1 MGTLLLIGRLAVR
14 DLRRRRLEAALMLAV
29 IAAATAA
36 LSLGLALTGVTAR
49 PYLDTRALTNGPD
62 VTAQSDGAARGG
74 AAPAS
79 LTALEHAPGVTG
91 FSGPY
96 PMVSPVLRAHGAT
109 IGDGF
114 AAEGRSAARAAIDQP
129 KVIQGTWVR
138 PGGIVA
144 EPTYAAEAGLAVGD
158 RVTLDGRPFRVV
170 GLAVT
175 AAWPSVNAPGLLW
188 LTTADARS
196 LAAAPGS
203 LSYTLNLRLARPAAA
218 PAFADAPS
226 REDLGLSAW
235 QQISSH
241 DGRGIQIEQTA
252 LAVGS
257 TLLCLLAAASVA
269 VLVGGRM
276 AEQTRRVGLLKAVGG
291 TPGLIAAV
299 LLAEQLAVALLAGA
313 AGLAAGWLA
322 APLLARPAD
331 GLLGTPGAP
340 VLTAGMAGLVVGAA
354 LAVAAAA
361 TVVPAIRAARTSTVA
376 ALADAARPPRRRRWL
391 VAMSRRLPV
400 PLLLGLRLAA
410 RRPRRLVLSA
420 ASVTVTVATVVAVL
434 NMHDRSRVHRVPGGL
449 INPVATQ
456 VDRVLTVI
464 TIVLIILAAISA
476 VFVTWA
482 TVQDARHPLAVA
494 RSLGATREQVSAG
507 VSAAQLV
514 SALPGALLG
523 IPAGLGLIAAASHGG
538 PSHYIT
544 PAQLA
549 AVFAGA
555 LIVVVALAAIPARI
569 AARHPVAEILQ
580 AETA

>member
-74 AAPAS
+74 AAPAR

-91 FSGPY
+91 SSGPY

-291 TPGLIAAV
+291 TPGLIAAA

-322 APLLARPAD
+322 APL
-331 GLLGTPGAP
+331 
-340 VLTAGMAGLVVGAA
+340 
-354 LAVAAAA
+354 
-361 TVVPAIRAARTSTVA
+361 
-376 ALADAARPPRRRRWL
+376 LADAARPPRRRRWL

-449 INPVATQ
+449 VNPVATQ

-494 RSLGATREQVSAG
+494 RSLGATQEQVSAG